1 MLPLLAL
8 LSTLQCDL
16 VLLVEILF
24 DVANGFL
31 ERHRLRIRVL
41 RQKRDAQDPTDGVEP
56 QDGSLDKHRCD
67 TRQDVQ
73 IESLDWRIEVKSRS
87 KTVSAL
93 TDGNWPIRGIEMT
106 ETTRNA
112 LIM

>member
-1 MLPLLAL
+1 MLPPLAL
-8 LSTLQCDL
+8 LSTLRSDL
-16 VLLVEILF
+16 LLLVEPLF
-24 DVANGFL
+24 DVVNGFL

-41 RQKRDAQDPTDGVEP
+41 RQERDAQDPTDGVEP

-73 IESLDWRIEVKSRS
+73 VESLEWRIEVTSRS
-87 KTVSAL
+87 KAVSAL
-93 TDGNWPIRGIEMT
+93 TEGNWPMSGIEMT